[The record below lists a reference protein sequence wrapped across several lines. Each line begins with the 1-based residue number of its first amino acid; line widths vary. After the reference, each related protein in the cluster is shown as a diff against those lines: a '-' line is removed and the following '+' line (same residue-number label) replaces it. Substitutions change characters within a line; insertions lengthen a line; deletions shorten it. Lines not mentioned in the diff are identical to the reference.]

1 MKNIVL
7 SAVAVL
13 AMSSFAVAG
22 GGFTTEQ
29 EEMVVFEEPNLSPLN
44 NFYLG
49 FAYSFVNAE
58 RTALL
63 DDQEFSGLMLQMG
76 YNINEYVAIEG
87 RYWFGND
94 ETMSSNLEQSIDSWG
109 IYVKPQYP
117 VTEALNVYGLLGYAS
132 SEYIETFGPL
142 TYTSD
147 ADIDGFS
154 WGLGASF
161 AFSKNISIFVDY
173 VNLYDDTN
181 TYRTNTSPSIDVNI
195 EDSIDTVN
203 LGITYNF

>member
-29 EEMVVFEEPNLSPLN
+29 ETLVVFEEPNVSPLN

-63 DDQEFSGLMLQMG
+63 DDHDFSALMLQMG

-87 RYWFGND
+87 RYWFGVD
-94 ETMSSNLEQSIDSWG
+94 DTMSNNLEQSIDSWG

-132 SEYIETFGPL
+132 SEYIETFGSL
-142 TYTSD
+142 NYTPDS
-147 ADIDGFS
+147 DIDGFS
-154 WGLGASF
+154 WGLGTSF

-181 TYRTNTSPSIDVNI
+181 SYKTITNGDISI
-195 EDSIDTVN
+195 EDTIDTVN